1 MTRASV
7 RAAAAAATVVSLLS
21 GGGTGRAE
29 AHVGRGA
36 IVQDGQAGPYH
47 LVVTIRPPDVIP
59 GVAAIEVL
67 ASDDDVARLS
77 VVPLPLRGEGAASPP
92 LADEARRDANDP
104 HLYWSTLWLMQTGTW
119 QVRVNVEGGR
129 GGGDLAVP
137 VPAIARAVKPMPG
150 WLTGMLVI
158 LLALIVTGA
167 VAIVGASVRE
177 ADLPPG
183 ASIDRRRMRRGQ
195 IAMAVCAVVLAL
207 AIVGG
212 RRWWNAEARAYR
224 RMVYKPLEAGA
235 TVHDGLLALSIVEP
249 GWLRWR
255 RTDDLVPEHGHLMHL
270 FAIRT
275 PGLDAVAH
283 LHPRLGDAARF
294 VQSLP
299 PSGSLPAG
307 SYRLFGDIVHV
318 TGLDET
324 VTTDVDLTPDSLASA
339 VPAVMDPDDAWATIP
354 QAASAASPSFA
365 FPDGSGALRWEGPES
380 IPAGRTV
387 SLAFALSGP
396 RAGHAVNGVEPG
408 TEPGDGPGV
417 RPYIE
422 PYMGMAGHA
431 MIVAGDLSIFAHVH
445 PTGSVPMAALALVP
459 GAEPMDHSHHVGM
472 RFPPLVRFP
481 YNFPRAGDYRVFV
494 QIKTRGKIETA
505 AFDVS
510 IRAPQS

>member
-1 MTRASV
+1 MIRAGL
-7 RAAAAAATVVSLLS
+7 RAAGAAAAAVATVVFLVVV
-21 GGGTGRAE
+21 GGAGRAE
-29 AHVGRGA
+29 AHVGNGA
-36 IVQDGQAGPYH
+36 IVEEGQAGPYH
-47 LVVTIRPPDVIP
+47 LVVTIRSPDVIP
-59 GVAAIEVL
+59 GIAAVEVL
-67 ASDDDVARLS
+67 ASDDDVTRLS

-92 LADEARRDANDP
+92 LADQARRDVNDP
-104 HLYWSTLWLMQTGTW
+104 HLYWSTIWLMQAGTW
-119 QVRVNVEGGR
+119 QVRINVEGGR
-129 GGGDLAVP
+129 GGGGLAVP

-150 WLTGMLVI
+150 WLTGMLVL

-183 ASIDRRRMRRGQ
+183 APIDRRRRRRGRA
-195 IAMAVCAVVLAL
+195 AMGVCSVVLGL

-212 RRWWNAEARAYR
+212 RGWWNQEARAYR
-224 RMVYKPLEAGA
+224 RMVYKPLEANA
-235 TVHDGLLALSIVEP
+235 SVHDGILGLAVVDP

-283 LHPRLGDAARF
+283 LHPRLGDAGRF

-307 SYRLFGDIVHV
+307 PYRLFGDIVHV

-324 VTTDVDLTPDSLASA
+324 VTTNVNLTPDSLASA
-339 VPAVMDPDDAWATIP
+339 GSAAMDPDDAWATISH
-354 QAASAASPSFA
+354 AASAASPSFA
-365 FPDGSGALRWEGPES
+365 FPDGRGALRWEGPAS
-380 IPAGRTV
+380 FPAGKTV
-387 SLAFALSGP
+387 SLAFALSDP
-396 RAGHAVNGVEPG
+396 RAGNPVQGPQPG
-408 TEPGDGPGV
+408 TEPLV
-417 RPYIE
+417 EPYIE

-431 MIVAGDLSIFAHVH
+431 MIVARDLSIFAHVH

-459 GAEPMDHSHHVGM
+459 GAAPTDHSHHVAM
-472 RFPPLVRFP
+472 RFSPLVRFP

-494 QIKTRGKIETA
+494 QIKTGGKIETA

-510 IRAPQS
+510 IGPSSS